1 MKWFN
6 NFRNAKYILIALAAV
21 IAVVSLLVSN
31 LLVTALGDHV
41 KDLEAHVKDFE
52 THVNDLESH
61 VKELEAVVEERKKEE
76 FKKMELWV
84 AAMRC
89 INNADG
95 NTDLTLAIS
104 VLESNNTIPVVVLDG
119 NGDVSLYRNI
129 EIPAACDADSVIYDV
144 VERAK
149 EKGYVI
155 RMELAPNE
163 GYLSI
168 CYNESLAL
176 SHLSGIQA
184 SQSELLESQSILL
197 ASQSVLL
204 DSQSELLS
212 RLSYYPY
219 IQLAVVVVF
228 FIICFVA
235 ILNSKR
241 AEQNRVWVGL
251 SKETAHQLGTP
262 ISSLMAW
269 VEILKSKYPGD
280 ELLPEMTRDV
290 ERLQMVAER
299 FSKIG
304 SKSEPVTADVN
315 SVIERSVAYM
325 KRRSPAKVQYEV
337 MLTNAPL
344 LAPLNIPLLEWVIE
358 NLCKN
363 AIDAMGGV
371 GEISVVVSDTADKVL
386 VDVADTGKGIAKS
399 QWSDVFKPGF
409 TTKPR
414 GWGLGLS
421 LAKRIVEEF
430 HKGRIYIKKS
440 VPGKGTTFRIE
451 LKK

>member
-1 MKWFN
+1 MSMN
-6 NFRNAKYILIALAAV
+6 NSRHLRPVLIIFALL
-21 IAVVSLLVSN
+21 IFVVSLLVSN

-61 VKELEAVVEERKKEE
+61 VKELETVVEERKKEE

-84 AAMRC
+84 EAMRC

-119 NGDVSLYRNI
+119 SGDVSLFRNI
-129 EIPAACDADSVIYDV
+129 EFPAACDADSVIYDV

-219 IQLAVVVVF
+219 IQLGVVVLF

-235 ILNSKR
+235 VLSSKR

-269 VEILKSKYPGD
+269 VEVLKAKYADD
-280 ELLPEMTRDV
+280 ELLPEMERDV
-290 ERLQMVAER
+290 QRLQMVADR

-304 SKSEPVTADVN
+304 SRTEPVLEDVAA
-315 SVIERSVAYM
+315 VVGKAVEYM
-325 KRRSPAKVQYEV
+325 KRRSPAKVQYK
-337 MLTNAPL
+337 LSFPDTQLSAHLNAPL
-344 LAPLNIPLLEWVIE
+344 MEWVFE

-363 AIDAMGGV
+363 AIDAMEGC
-371 GEISVVVSDTADKVL
+371 GEISVVVTDDGDKVL

-399 QWSDVFKPGF
+399 RWKMIFEPGF

-440 VPGKGTTFRIE
+440 LPGKGTTFRIE

>member
-6 NFRNAKYILIALAAV
+6 NFRNAKYVLIAVAAL
-21 IAVVSLLVSN
+21 IAVASLLVSN
-31 LLVTALGDHV
+31 IIVE
-41 KDLEAHVKDFE
+41 DLKQE
-52 THVNDLESH
+52 
-61 VKELEAVVEERKKEE
+61 EERRMMVWASAMSSLISADVDEDVSLEE
-76 FKKMELWV
+76 EIL
-84 AAMRC
+84 
-89 INNADG
+89 
-95 NTDLTLAIS
+95 S
-104 VLESNNTIPVVVLDG
+104 SNKTIPVIMIDEEGEILSYNNIPEAKLGRRAAQMQASGTRIEVPLGDG
-119 NGDVSLYRNI
+119 
-129 EIPAACDADSVIYDV
+129 
-144 VERAK
+144 
-149 EKGYVI
+149 
-155 RMELAPNE
+155 ELC
-163 GYLSI
+163 YI
-168 CYNESLAL
+168 CYDDSDTLVQLA
-176 SHLSGIQA
+176 
-184 SQSELLESQSILL
+184 
-197 ASQSVLL
+197 
-204 DSQSELLS
+204 
-212 RLSYYPY
+212 YYPY
-219 IQLAVVVVF
+219 IQLSVVVVF

-280 ELLPEMTRDV
+280 ELLPEMSRDV

-315 SVIERSVAYM
+315 GVIEKAVGYM
-325 KRRSPAKVQYEV
+325 KRRSPAKVQYE
-337 MLTNAPL
+337 LILSNAPL

-363 AIDAMGGV
+363 AIDAMSGNGCITV
-371 GEISVVVSDTADKVL
+371 EVSDTADKVV
-386 VDVADTGKGIAKS
+386 VDVTDTGKGVAKS
-399 QWSDVFKPGF
+399 QWDDVFTPGF

-440 VPGKGTTFRIE
+440 LPGKGTTFRIE

>member
-6 NFRNAKYILIALAAV
+6 NFRNAKYVLIAVAAV
-21 IAVVSLLVSN
+21 IAVASLFISN
-31 LLVTALGDHV
+31 LIVE
-41 KDLEAHVKDFE
+41 DLKSEEVRRMTVWASAMSSLISADVDAD
-52 THVNDLESH
+52 VRLE
-61 VKELEAVVEERKKEE
+61 EEI
-76 FKKMELWV
+76 L
-84 AAMRC
+84 
-89 INNADG
+89 
-95 NTDLTLAIS
+95 S
-104 VLESNNTIPVVVLDG
+104 SNETIPVVMMDKEGNVISYNNIPESKLEHRAADMRQSGTMIEVPLGDG
-119 NGDVSLYRNI
+119 NDYYI
-129 EIPAACDADSVIYDV
+129 YYDDSDTLVQ
-144 VERAK
+144 
-149 EKGYVI
+149 
-155 RMELAPNE
+155 LA
-163 GYLSI
+163 
-168 CYNESLAL
+168 
-176 SHLSGIQA
+176 
-184 SQSELLESQSILL
+184 
-197 ASQSVLL
+197 
-204 DSQSELLS
+204 
-212 RLSYYPY
+212 YYPY

-269 VEILKSKYPGD
+269 TEVLKAKYPTD
-280 ELLPEMTRDV
+280 ELLPEMERDV

-304 SKSEPVTADVN
+304 SKSEPVMADVN
-315 SVIERSVAYM
+315 SVIERAVGYM
-325 KRRSPAKVQYEV
+325 KRRSPAKVQYG
-337 MLTNAPL
+337 LTLSGSPL
-344 LAPLNIPLLEWVIE
+344 LAPLNVPLLEWVIE

-363 AIDAMGGV
+363 AIDAMGGN
-371 GEISVVVSDTADKVL
+371 GSIAVVVSDTADKVV
-386 VDVADTGKGIAKS
+386 VDVSDTGKGIAKS
-399 QWSDVFKPGF
+399 QWNDVFKPGF

-440 VPGKGTTFRIE
+440 LPGKGTTFRIE

>member
-6 NFRNAKYILIALAAV
+6 NFRNAKYVLIAVAAV
-21 IAVVSLLVSN
+21 IAVASLLVSN
-31 LLVTALGDHV
+31 FIVD
-41 KDLEAHVKDFE
+41 DL
-52 THVNDLESH
+52 
-61 VKELEAVVEERKKEE
+61 KKEE
-76 FKKMELWV
+76 VRRMEVWASAMSSLIN
-84 AAMRC
+84 AAE
-89 INNADG
+89 DE
-95 NTDLTLAIS
+95 DVS
-104 VLESNNTIPVVVLDG
+104 LELEILSSNKTIPVIMVSEEGDILSYNKIPEHKLESKADAMRESGTKVEVPLGDG
-119 NGDVSLYRNI
+119 NYYYIYYD
-129 EIPAACDADSVIYDV
+129 DSATLVQ
-144 VERAK
+144 
-149 EKGYVI
+149 
-155 RMELAPNE
+155 LA
-163 GYLSI
+163 
-168 CYNESLAL
+168 
-176 SHLSGIQA
+176 
-184 SQSELLESQSILL
+184 
-197 ASQSVLL
+197 
-204 DSQSELLS
+204 
-212 RLSYYPY
+212 YYPY

-363 AIDAMGGV
+363 AIDAMGGNGNITV
-371 GEISVVVSDTADKVL
+371 EVSDNADKVV
-386 VDVADTGKGIAKS
+386 VDVTDTGKGIAKS
-399 QWSDVFKPGF
+399 QWNDVFKPGF

-430 HKGRIYIKKS
+430 HRGRIYIKKS

>member
-6 NFRNAKYILIALAAV
+6 NFRNAKYVLIAVAAL
-21 IAVVSLLVSN
+21 IAVASLLVSN
-31 LLVTALGDHV
+31 IIVE
-41 KDLEAHVKDFE
+41 DLKQEEVRRMEVWASAMSSLISADVDE
-52 THVNDLESH
+52 DVSLE
-61 VKELEAVVEERKKEE
+61 EEI
-76 FKKMELWV
+76 L
-84 AAMRC
+84 
-89 INNADG
+89 
-95 NTDLTLAIS
+95 S
-104 VLESNNTIPVVVLDG
+104 SNKTIPVIMIDEEGEILSYNNIPEAKLERRAAQMQASGTRIEVPLGDG
-119 NGDVSLYRNI
+119 EMCY
-129 EIPAACDADSVIYDV
+129 
-144 VERAK
+144 
-149 EKGYVI
+149 
-155 RMELAPNE
+155 
-163 GYLSI
+163 I
-168 CYNESLAL
+168 CYDDSDTLVQLA
-176 SHLSGIQA
+176 
-184 SQSELLESQSILL
+184 
-197 ASQSVLL
+197 
-204 DSQSELLS
+204 
-212 RLSYYPY
+212 YYPY

-269 VEILKSKYPGD
+269 VEVLKSKYPGD
-280 ELLPEMTRDV
+280 ELLPEMSRDV

-315 SVIERSVAYM
+315 SVIEKAVGYM
-325 KRRSPAKVQYEV
+325 KRRSPAKVQYEL
-337 MLTNAPL
+337 MLADAPL
-344 LAPLNIPLLEWVIE
+344 LVPLNIPLLEWVIE

-363 AIDAMGGV
+363 AIDAMSGNGCITV
-371 GEISVVVSDTADKVL
+371 EVSDTAEKIV
-386 VDVADTGKGIAKS
+386 VDVTDTGKGIAKS
-399 QWSDVFKPGF
+399 QWNDVFKPGF

-430 HKGRIYIKKS
+430 HKGRIYIRKS
-440 VPGKGTTFRIE
+440 LPGKGTTFRIE

>member
-6 NFRNAKYILIALAAV
+6 NFRNAKYVLIAVAAV
-21 IAVVSLLVSN
+21 IALASLLVSN
-31 LLVTALGDHV
+31 LIVD
-41 KDLEAHVKDFE
+41 DL
-52 THVNDLESH
+52 
-61 VKELEAVVEERKKEE
+61 KEEEERRMEVWASAMSSLISADIDEDVSLEE
-76 FKKMELWV
+76 EIL
-84 AAMRC
+84 
-89 INNADG
+89 
-95 NTDLTLAIS
+95 S
-104 VLESNNTIPVVVLDG
+104 SNKTIPVVMVSGEGDILSYNNIPEHKLESRAAAMRESGTKVEVPLGDG
-119 NGDVSLYRNI
+119 NYYYIYYD
-129 EIPAACDADSVIYDV
+129 DSATLVQ
-144 VERAK
+144 
-149 EKGYVI
+149 
-155 RMELAPNE
+155 LA
-163 GYLSI
+163 
-168 CYNESLAL
+168 
-176 SHLSGIQA
+176 
-184 SQSELLESQSILL
+184 
-197 ASQSVLL
+197 
-204 DSQSELLS
+204 
-212 RLSYYPY
+212 YYPY

-269 VEILKSKYPGD
+269 VEILKSKYPDD
-280 ELLPEMTRDV
+280 ELLPEMARDV

-304 SKSEPVTADVN
+304 SKSEPVIADVN
-315 SVIERSVAYM
+315 SVIERAVGYM
-325 KRRSPAKVQYEV
+325 KRRSPAKVQYELA
-337 MLTNAPL
+337 LTDVPL

-363 AIDAMGGV
+363 AIDAMGGNGNITV
-371 GEISVVVSDTADKVL
+371 EVADAADKVV
-386 VDVADTGKGIAKS
+386 VDVTDSGKGIAKS
-399 QWSDVFKPGF
+399 QWNDVFKPGF

-440 VPGKGTTFRIE
+440 LSGKGTTFRIE

>member
-6 NFRNAKYILIALAAV
+6 NFRSAKYVLIAVAAV
-21 IAVVSLLVSN
+21 IAVASLLVSN
-31 LLVTALGDHV
+31 FIVD
-41 KDLEAHVKDFE
+41 DL
-52 THVNDLESH
+52 
-61 VKELEAVVEERKKEE
+61 KKEE
-76 FKKMELWV
+76 VRRMEVWASAMSSLISADV
-84 AAMRC
+84 DEDVSLEEEILSSNKTIPVIMVSEEGDILSYNNIPEHKLESKAAAMRESGTKVEVPLG
-89 INNADG
+89 DG
-95 NTDLTLAIS
+95 NYYYIYYDDSATL
-104 VLESNNTIPVVVLDG
+104 
-119 NGDVSLYRNI
+119 
-129 EIPAACDADSVIYDV
+129 
-144 VERAK
+144 
-149 EKGYVI
+149 
-155 RMELAPNE
+155 MQLA
-163 GYLSI
+163 
-168 CYNESLAL
+168 
-176 SHLSGIQA
+176 
-184 SQSELLESQSILL
+184 
-197 ASQSVLL
+197 
-204 DSQSELLS
+204 
-212 RLSYYPY
+212 YYPY

-269 VEILKSKYPGD
+269 VEVLKSKYPED
-280 ELLPEMTRDV
+280 ELLPEMSRDV

-304 SKSEPVTADVN
+304 SKSEPVQADVN
-315 SVIERSVAYM
+315 GVIEGAVGYM

-344 LAPLNIPLLEWVIE
+344 IAPLNIPLLEWVIE

-363 AIDAMGGV
+363 AIDAMGGNGNITV
-371 GEISVVVSDTADKVL
+371 EVSDNADKVV
-386 VDVADTGKGIAKS
+386 VDVTDTGKGIAKS

>member
-6 NFRNAKYILIALAAV
+6 NFRNAKYVLIAVAAL
-21 IAVVSLLVSN
+21 IAVASLLVSN
-31 LLVTALGDHV
+31 IIVE
-41 KDLEAHVKDFE
+41 DLKQE
-52 THVNDLESH
+52 
-61 VKELEAVVEERKKEE
+61 EERRMMVWASAMSSLISADVDEDVSLEE
-76 FKKMELWV
+76 EIL
-84 AAMRC
+84 
-89 INNADG
+89 
-95 NTDLTLAIS
+95 S
-104 VLESNNTIPVVVLDG
+104 SNKTIPVIMIDEEGEILSYNNIPEAKLGRRAAQMQASGTRIEVPLGDG
-119 NGDVSLYRNI
+119 
-129 EIPAACDADSVIYDV
+129 
-144 VERAK
+144 
-149 EKGYVI
+149 
-155 RMELAPNE
+155 ELC
-163 GYLSI
+163 YI
-168 CYNESLAL
+168 CYDDSDTLVQLA
-176 SHLSGIQA
+176 
-184 SQSELLESQSILL
+184 
-197 ASQSVLL
+197 
-204 DSQSELLS
+204 
-212 RLSYYPY
+212 YYPY
-219 IQLAVVVVF
+219 IQLSVVVVF

-241 AEQNRVWVGL
+241 AEQNTVWVGL

-280 ELLPEMTRDV
+280 ELLPEMSRDV

-315 SVIERSVAYM
+315 GVIEKAVGYM
-325 KRRSPAKVQYEV
+325 KRRSPAKVQYE
-337 MLTNAPL
+337 LILSDAPL

-363 AIDAMGGV
+363 AIDAMSGNGCITV
-371 GEISVVVSDTADKVL
+371 EVSDTADKVV
-386 VDVADTGKGIAKS
+386 VDVTDTGKGIAKS
-399 QWSDVFKPGF
+399 QWDDVFTPGF

-440 VPGKGTTFRIE
+440 LPGKGTTFRIE